1 MESNT
6 DKKKTSNRSIG
17 VSVFANLFSSIC
29 IVMLNKALFTHHKF
43 PNITL
48 TCIHFTMT
56 SIGLKI
62 CLQFDVFNARSLPLK
77 GMLPLSLA
85 FCDFVAL
92 TNVSLQYNAVGTY
105 QLIEVLTTP
114 CIMFIHTMFYRKR
127 FSIGIVLTLV

>member
-29 IVMLNKALFTHHKF
+29 IVMLNKALFTHPKF
-43 PNITL
+43 PSMNL

>member
-29 IVMLNKALFTHHKF
+29 IVMLNKALFTHPKF
-43 PNITL
+43 PSMNL
-48 TCIHFTMT
+48 TCIHFTMA

-62 CLQFDVFNARSLPLK
+62 CLQFDVFNARPLPLK

>member
-48 TCIHFTMT
+48 TCIHFTMA

-127 FSIGIVLTLV
+127 FSIDIVLTLV

>member
-29 IVMLNKALFTHHKF
+29 IVMLNKALFTHPKF
-43 PNITL
+43 PSMNL
-48 TCIHFTMT
+48 TCKHFTMA

-127 FSIGIVLTLV
+127 FSIDIVLTLV